1 MIVILKELEISSY
14 GDRSIKKVMFVP
26 STVVRIEFCGVCVG
40 FKKEAE
46 MLKDMVEKKG
56 INVEMIEAGKGRFS
70 VYINGDLTFSI
81 KKNRRYPRAKEIFEL
96 IMMKK
101 NKHKECL

>member
-1 MIVILKELEISSY
+1 MET
-14 GDRSIKKVMFVP
+14 RSIKKVMFVS

-46 MLKDMVEKKG
+46 MLKDMIEKKG
-56 INVEMIEAGKGRFS
+56 IDVEMIEAGKGRFS
-70 VYINGDLTFSI
+70 VYVDGNPIFSI
-81 KKNRRYPRAKEIFEL
+81 KKNKRYPRAKEIFEL

-101 NKHKECL
+101 N